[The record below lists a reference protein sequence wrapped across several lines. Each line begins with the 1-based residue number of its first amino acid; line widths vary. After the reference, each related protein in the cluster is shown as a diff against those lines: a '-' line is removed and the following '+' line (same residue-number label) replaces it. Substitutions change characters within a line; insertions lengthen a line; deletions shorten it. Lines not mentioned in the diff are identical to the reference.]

1 MPRASEPTPEKSCE
15 FCGKVFR
22 RKYLSSGRLE
32 DRGAYLRRRFCSIS
46 CSVSMQHATEPP
58 TVAASR
64 KRSLKTISGSCD
76 ACGLTSNLS
85 AHHVDGNPLNNES
98 SNIQTLCLHCHNFWH
113 AMLRRT
119 GRQPVSHMPRLVE
132 LECCAASVTPFIR
145 ARSRNSSSRRKK
157 QSET

>member
-1 MPRASEPTPEKSCE
+1 MPRASEATPAKSCE
-15 FCGKVFR
+15 FCGKVFQ
-22 RKYLSSGRLE
+22 RKHLSSGRLE

-64 KRSLKTISGSCD
+64 KRSLKTISGSCE
-76 ACGLTSNLS
+76 ACGLASNLS
-85 AHHVDGNPLNNES
+85 AHHVDGNPMNNAPI
-98 SNIQTLCLHCHNFWH
+98 NIQTLCLHCHNFWH
-113 AMLRRT
+113 AMLKRT
-119 GRQPVSHMPRLVE
+119 GRLPVSRMPRLTE
-132 LECCAASVTPFIR
+132 LECCADLEMPLIR